1 MPKALAPPPPSLWYL
16 PIHKGFCLR
25 INTPILVRISLAT
38 LFALALVSK
47 LASPSTLLDP
57 LRIGLGLSDPAAA
70 LVFLLTVLAL
80 ATCIGTLL
88 LCPGPLGLFLS
99 GAFFI
104 TGAAYAGVLQRQGW
118 TGSCGCGVAPLT
130 DSANPLVTHAYQNTA
145 CAVLVLFLG
154 FRARPGGVSNE
165 EAVQET

>member
-1 MPKALAPPPPSLWYL
+1 L
-16 PIHKGFCLR
+16 I
-25 INTPILVRISLAT
+25 
-38 LFALALVSK
+38 SK
-47 LASPSTLLDP
+47 LASPSTLLNP

-88 LCPGPLGLFLS
+88 LRPGPLGLFLS

-104 TGAAYAGVLQRQGW
+104 TGAAYALVLHRHAW

-130 DSANPLVTHAYQNTA
+130 DSANSLVTHAYQNTA
-145 CAVLVLFLG
+145 CAVLVLFLA
-154 FRARPGGVSNE
+154 FRARPGVVSNE